1 MKLPKK
7 IIDANVVL
15 RFFLADDT
23 RKYAKACAF
32 MENLEFGK
40 DEALLTEIVF
50 AEVVWVLNKV
60 YKVSRPDIA
69 GQFAQVVGFLGMKT
83 VLDKALFIESLE
95 LYGEMKMDIQDIMLA
110 VIAKRTGSSLVTFD
124 KKDFRKLG
132 CEYSEP

>member
-1 MKLPKK
+1 MKLPQK
-7 IIDANVVL
+7 IIDANVIL

-23 RKYAKACAF
+23 RQYDKACTF
-32 MENLEFGK
+32 METLEFGR

-60 YKVSRPDIA
+60 YKVARPDIA
-69 GQFAQVVGFLGMKT
+69 DQFVKVVGFLGIKT
-83 VLDKALFIESLE
+83 ILPIEVFIESLK
-95 LYGEMKMDIQDIMLA
+95 LYGEEKMDIQDIMLA
-110 VIAKRTGSSLVTFD
+110 VIAKNSGSSLVTFD